1 MELEQVRQGQ
11 EEKEQKHP
19 PYNPLLSP
27 YKMGNFLLSHR
38 QRSFDNVPQPHA
50 VLYYSQR
57 TSKGGLLIAKATMVS
72 DTAQGYTFTPGIWT
86 KEQVEAWKPM
96 VDYVHAKGVDL
107 CTSSAVLDNFVGLSF
122 VVRFLRLEMECLR
135 LRTPVET
142 ALKDAKLSYKN
153 IDEVILVGGSTCIP
167 AVEDLVKKLSGKEL
181 NVTVNPDVA
190 LGAAVFRFFSRLAH
204 LLLCSFSFSLNLIL
218 YSACFYIIL
227 LGSIPIIAVKL

>member
-1 MELEQVRQGQ
+1 MLFLVLSVGC
-11 EEKEQKHP
+11 
-19 PYNPLLSP
+19 LLP
-27 YKMGNFLLSHR
+27 AF
-38 QRSFDNVPQPHA
+38 
-50 VLYYSQR
+50 
-57 TSKGGLLIAKATMVS
+57 
-72 DTAQGYTFTPGIWT
+72 
-86 KEQVEAWKPM
+86 
-96 VDYVHAKGVDL
+96 
-107 CTSSAVLDNFVGLSF
+107 
-122 VVRFLRLEMECLR
+122 R

-153 IDEVILVGGSTCIP
+153 IDEVILVGGSTRIP
-167 AVEDLVKKLSGKEL
+167 AVEELVKKLSGKEL